1 MSQTSV
7 LESIRSLQR
16 RKGPK
21 CSACLSIGALPAD
34 IKKGIESALGDE
46 TIAASAITE
55 YLSGHG
61 SKVSPQT
68 MQRHRRGECRGI

>member
-1 MSQTSV
+1 MSQVSV

-21 CSACLSIGALPAD
+21 CSACLGIGNLPED
-34 IKKGIESALGDE
+34 IKKGVKSALGDE

-55 YLSGHG
+55 YLNGHG
-61 SKVSPQT
+61 CKVSPQT